1 MSSVLRSKK
10 PGRLTR
16 PYVIKLGGELL
27 EEPRRLRQ
35 LARAL
40 SRLASQH
47 PLIVVHGGGRA
58 VDTEMTKLGLQK
70 RSIDGLRVTDG
81 PTLDVVLGVLAGRV
95 NTRLVAAIGATGGR
109 AVGVTGADAG
119 IAMVRAAR
127 KYRTTN
133 GTFKDLG
140 FVGVPKSKTGS
151 PRLLLDL
158 VKDGYVP
165 VIASIGTDEKGQ
177 LYNVNADTL
186 SADIAVRL
194 KADQLTI
201 AGTTRGVLDDEGN
214 TIPVIDDCRMTALI
228 RHRHATAGM
237 VAKLIACQAAGG
249 GGVGRV
255 SIVDGRRRGALNQNA
270 KREMTLVT
278 ATGKNQ
284 RTSLR

>member
-10 PGRLTR
+10 PGRLAR
-16 PYVIKLGGELL
+16 PYIIKLGGELL

-40 SRLASQH
+40 SRLAGQH

-58 VDTEMTKLGLQK
+58 VDTEMTKLGLRK
-70 RSIDGLRVTDG
+70 RSVDGLRVTDA
-81 PTLDVVLGVLAGRV
+81 PTLDIVLGVLAGRV

-109 AVGVTGADAG
+109 GVGVTGADADVA
-119 IAMVRAAR
+119 IVRAAR
-127 KYRTTN
+127 RYRTTN
-133 GTFKDLG
+133 GTFADLG
-140 FVGVPKSKTGS
+140 FVGVPKSKMGS
-151 PRLLLDL
+151 PRLLIDL
-158 VKDGYVP
+158 VKNGYVP
-165 VIASIGTDEKGQ
+165 IIASIGTDEKGQ

-214 TIPVIDDCRMTALI
+214 TIPVIDDCQMAALI

-237 VAKLIACQAAGG
+237 VAKLIACQTAGC

-255 SIVDGRRRGALNQNA
+255 SIVDGRRRGALDRDA
-270 KREMTLVT
+270 KSDMTLVT

-284 RTSLR
+284 RPSQR